1 MSIPNKIRTICVTL
15 YLAVALI
22 LVLPWVILWS
32 IVANDR
38 SFLYWT
44 CVSGIRIANRIT
56 GVRTRV
62 EGLENIPP
70 GPCLFISNHASNLDP
85 PVIIPAIPRRIA
97 ILTKKEVFRL
107 PFLGYAMRR
116 VKFVCVDRENREAAA
131 ASLNLGVQYLKEG
144 LSFVAFAEGT
154 RSPDGRLKSFK
165 KGPLLMAI
173 QAGALVVPVSLIGTQ
188 KLMRKGEW
196 TVRSGEVTVRFGA
209 PVDASKFTIAQRGE
223 LRAQMEARVASML
236 PSEQQ
241 PLPSPSPSQPAAIS

>member
-1 MSIPNKIRTICVTL
+1 MNIPNKIRTIYVAL
-15 YLAVALI
+15 YLAAALL

-38 SFLYWT
+38 DFLYWT
-44 CVSGIRIANRIT
+44 CVSGIRIANRIA
-56 GVRTRV
+56 GVRTRI

-131 ASLNLGVQYLKEG
+131 ASLTLAVQFLKEG

-173 QAGALVVPVSLIGTQ
+173 QAGTLVVPVSLIGTQ
-188 KLMRKGEW
+188 KIMQKGEW
-196 TVRSGEVTVRFGA
+196 TVRSGEVIVRFGA
-209 PVDASKFTIAQRGE
+209 PVDASRFTIAQRGE

-236 PSEQQ
+236 PPEQK
-241 PLPSPSPSQPAAIS
+241 PLPAAAGRYGD